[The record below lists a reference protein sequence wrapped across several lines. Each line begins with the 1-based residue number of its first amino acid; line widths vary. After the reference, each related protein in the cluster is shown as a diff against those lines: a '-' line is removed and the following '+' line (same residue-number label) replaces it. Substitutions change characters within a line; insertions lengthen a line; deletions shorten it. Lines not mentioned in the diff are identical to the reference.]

1 MLPARLCKRCN
12 ELEFIELLKEHR
24 GLCRDCALG
33 LANEC
38 FAWGQISLPTILK
51 FKSEMRKYTDAKPK
65 PSTTVEP
72 TRNVE
77 DTEMDRKIDFGLLIK
92 QIRSLKVAK
101 DIHELK

>member
-1 MLPARLCKRCN
+1 
-12 ELEFIELLKEHR
+12 
-24 GLCRDCALG
+24 
-33 LANEC
+33 
-38 FAWGQISLPTILK
+38 
-51 FKSEMRKYTDAKPK
+51 MRRYTDAKPK